1 MFEVTVALKIFWGLN
16 RTNQRITEGSAA
28 LQSRLLSCDK
38 ERESPRLKQS
48 YDGKINRGGLASSK
62 VSKKRILLLQ
72 NRENTA

>member
-1 MFEVTVALKIFWGLN
+1 ME
-16 RTNQRITEGSAA
+16 ESAA

-62 VSKKRILLLQ
+62 VSKKKSCFFKTERTLLKKHLVSSKCS
-72 NRENTA
+72 NWCMFG